1 MDPYIIVITMI
12 GFASIGAAIM
22 PRLVANKPLSFP
34 IIYVAIGAI
43 VFLLPLGIGFPD
55 PLEHIALTQRLTE
68 FVVIVSLMGA
78 GLKLDRGLSL
88 AGWRSTIRLMAFTMP
103 VTIAAGA
110 ILGWWAAGLAPAT
123 AVLLGAVI
131 APTDPVL
138 ASDVQVGPP
147 GETEE
152 DETRFTLTAEAG
164 LNDGLAF
171 PFVHMAMAMAV
182 AGMAPS
188 NWLGDWLLMD
198 VGYKIIVGLI
208 AGVIIGRLLAHAIFG
223 WANKVNLSR
232 SADGFVALGASL
244 LAYGVTELVGGYGFL
259 AVFVA
264 AYTLSRFERDHEYH
278 TTLHDFSE
286 EIERLLS
293 AALLVAFGGAL
304 VGGLLGPLT
313 WQGAAVGVALVL
325 IVRPVAGYIATI
337 GTGVRRHERAAIAF
351 FGIRGAGSFY
361 YLAYAVHEEAFADIG
376 HIWAIVAFVVLLSII
391 LHGVTAGPIMQEL
404 DRRQPRAVRQRAQ
417 ARAEAAVTHD

>member
-1 MDPYIIVITMI
+1 MEPYIIVITMI

-34 IIYVAIGAI
+34 IIYVAIGVI

-55 PLEHIALTQRLTE
+55 SLEHIALTERLTE

-78 GLKLDRGLSL
+78 GLKLDRSPSL
-88 AGWRSTIRLMAFTMP
+88 AGWRSTIRLLVFTMP
-103 VTIAAGA
+103 ITIAAAA

-171 PFVHMAMAMAV
+171 PFIHMAITMAV
-182 AGMAPS
+182 AGMEPS

-198 VGYKIIVGLI
+198 VGYKIIVGVI
-208 AGVIIGRLLAHAIFG
+208 AGVIIGRLLAQAIFG
-223 WANKVNLSR
+223 WASEARLSR

-244 LAYGVTELVGGYGFL
+244 LTYGITEIVGGYGFL

-264 AYTLSRFERDHEYH
+264 AYTLSRYERDHEYH
-278 TTLHDFSE
+278 TILHSFPE
-286 EIERLLS
+286 EIERLFS

-304 VGGLLGPLT
+304 GGGLLAPLT

-337 GTGVRRHERAAIAF
+337 GTGVQRRERAAIAF
-351 FGIRGAGSFY
+351 
-361 YLAYAVHEEAFADIG
+361 LAYEEPGRSITWRTRFTRKRFQTSVPSG
-376 HIWAIVAFVVLLSII
+376 RLSRS
-391 LHGVTAGPIMQEL
+391 LYCSRLSCTA
-404 DRRQPRAVRQRAQ
+404 
-417 ARAEAAVTHD
+417 